1 MNTYKNRKINLKV
14 IADDDCFLVC
24 DDVFYDYGVGDSLK
38 KAFDDYLRTIKER
51 VEIVESPH
59 YYTNETQKL
68 ETLKTFLSKYP
79 KRKK

>member
-14 IADDDCFLVC
+14 IADDGCFLVC
-24 DDVFYDYGVGDSLK
+24 DDVFYDYGEGDSLK
-38 KAFDDYLRTIKER
+38 KALDDYLRTIKER
-51 VEIVESPH
+51 VEIVESPY
-59 YYTNETQKL
+59 YYTGETQKL